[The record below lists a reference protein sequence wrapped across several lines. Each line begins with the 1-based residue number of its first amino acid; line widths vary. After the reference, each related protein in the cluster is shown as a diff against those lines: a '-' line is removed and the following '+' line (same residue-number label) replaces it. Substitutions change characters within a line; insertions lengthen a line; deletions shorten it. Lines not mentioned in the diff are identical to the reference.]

1 MVVMLFIFFFASR
14 RRHTRCALV
23 TGVQTCALPIGC
35 FHGQAGS
42 GKDEWWQGAR
52 ERRLKAEHGLDVA
65 VLTTRDCTFRRPRL
79 TLTRRLVGA
88 AEAAPTDLGLLS
100 LLLTLNLTF
109 GAPPK
114 RRSRRL
120 RPARSD
126 DRRGGKEWVSTCRSR
141 GSRKH

>member
-1 MVVMLFIFFFASR
+1 MRISDWSSDVCSSDL
-14 RRHTRCALV
+14 
-23 TGVQTCALPIGC
+23 
-35 FHGQAGS
+35 AGS

-109 GAPPK
+109 G
-114 RRSRRL
+114 RSEERL
-120 RPARSD
+120 V
-126 DRRGGKEWVSTCRSR
+126 GKECVSTCRSWW
-141 GSRKH
+141 SQ

>member
-1 MVVMLFIFFFASR
+1 MRISDWSSDVCSSDL
-14 RRHTRCALV
+14 
-23 TGVQTCALPIGC
+23 
-35 FHGQAGS
+35 AGS

-114 RRSRRL
+114 RRSRRI
-120 RPARSD
+120 RPAG
-126 DRRGGKEWVSTCRSR
+126 RRTWMCGGFREGRMAF
-141 GSRKH
+141 RKIAPVPRTRRTAPG

>member
-1 MVVMLFIFFFASR
+1 MRISDWSSDVCSSDL
-14 RRHTRCALV
+14 
-23 TGVQTCALPIGC
+23 
-35 FHGQAGS
+35 
-42 GKDEWWQGAR
+42 KDEWWQGAR

-114 RRSRRL
+114 RRSRRI
-120 RPARSD
+120 RPAG
-126 DRRGGKEWVSTCRSR
+126 RRTWMCGVFRAGRGAEGRRVGKECGSTCRYR
-141 GSRKH
+141 WWPDH